1 MVTVLTK
8 DAPPNEHVQ
17 PSTPTWCRAPLPS
30 LLATNAPSGAEAP
43 LQKAFG
49 LLGSVLQRYF
59 YQGRIDSLSVAVVGS
74 KGSLYEGFWGT
85 RRANESDA
93 GEDTKV
99 NKHSIYRVA
108 SISKLFTA
116 LETLVLRD
124 RGVLKLDDHISSVC
138 PEFQYN
144 KYYAP
149 VTFRTLMSHMSGIG
163 RDLPPGNAKG
173 HWPTSLFGGGPPGY
187 NGLEFPSRQEVFDG
201 IAKSRPVV
209 PPYTYPVYSNA
220 GYSLLGM
227 ANVAA
232 NIAANGPSAP
242 LTHAELMQQ
251 DIFGPLGFNGSSFLV
266 TEENIQN
273 VVVPSLNPSEIDQ
286 DFTDTMNPAG
296 GQMSP
301 LSDLTKFMQVLINPQ
316 RQENILSPFT
326 VREWIRPIHTWF
338 DDYTDVG
345 ALWEI
350 YTSTDS
356 YGRKQKLYQKLG
368 ELPGY
373 HTAFTLNPVSSYGI
387 IVLQSGP
394 TSETIGL
401 TKLITHHVQA
411 AFDRV
416 SEDVTRDNLGGTWRG
431 TNGSASVTVE
441 IDHGS
446 MYVTKY
452 NINGTDVLRVMQHD
466 QPGTLT
472 RLPLWATDENQY
484 RLIFPTSNEGC
495 FYSWVNLD
503 AYGYIN
509 GVSTNV
515 IISEMGDLGERVL
528 SLPAINTEL
537 RKRGNAMTHVMPM
550 GKSLPKDSG
559 GGSVPATLTT
569 VTIGLVNIHVNVRAP
584 DNEGGD

>member
-1 MVTVLTK
+1 
-8 DAPPNEHVQ
+8 
-17 PSTPTWCRAPLPS
+17 
-30 LLATNAPSGAEAP
+30 
-43 LQKAFG
+43 
-49 LLGSVLQRYF
+49 
-59 YQGRIDSLSVAVVGS
+59 
-74 KGSLYEGFWGT
+74 
-85 RRANESDA
+85 
-93 GEDTKV
+93 
-99 NKHSIYRVA
+99 
-108 SISKLFTA
+108 
-116 LETLVLRD
+116 
-124 RGVLKLDDHISSVC
+124 
-138 PEFQYN
+138 
-144 KYYAP
+144 
-149 VTFRTLMSHMSGIG
+149 MSHMSGIG

-273 VVVPSLNPSEIDQ
+273 VVVPSLNPSEIVRVLSLVWSVTLSRLQDQ

-356 YGRKQKLYQKLG
+356 YGRKQKLYQKCEQKHALMNQRSSDRHCRSRRTSWLSHG
-368 ELPGY
+368 VHAQPCQLIRY
-373 HTAFTLNPVSSYGI
+373 H
-387 IVLQSGP
+387 
-394 TSETIGL
+394 
-401 TKLITHHVQA
+401 
-411 AFDRV
+411 R
-416 SEDVTRDNLGGTWRG
+416 
-431 TNGSASVTVE
+431 ASV
-441 IDHGS
+441 
-446 MYVTKY
+446 
-452 NINGTDVLRVMQHD
+452 GTDFGDDWTHEAYHAPR
-466 QPGTLT
+466 
-472 RLPLWATDENQY
+472 
-484 RLIFPTSNEGC
+484 TS
-495 FYSWVNLD
+495 
-503 AYGYIN
+503 
-509 GVSTNV
+509 
-515 IISEMGDLGERVL
+515 
-528 SLPAINTEL
+528 
-537 RKRGNAMTHVMPM
+537 
-550 GKSLPKDSG
+550 
-559 GGSVPATLTT
+559 SV
-569 VTIGLVNIHVNVRAP
+569 
-584 DNEGGD
+584 